1 MSKQVF
7 YLAHDSARANAI
19 KAIQEAPEGYRVVIT
34 PRTRTID
41 QNNLMWSCLTDLSK
55 QVEWVING
63 KKTKLSPEDWKDVAS
78 ASLKQETRISQGFEG
93 GVVLL
98 GQRTSKMNIKEMTD
112 LIAVIHAFGDEQGV
126 KWSPTSLGR

>member
-41 QNNLMWSCLTDLSK
+41 QNNLMWSCLNDLSK

-63 KKTKLSPEDWKDVAS
+63 KKTKLAPEDWKDVAS